1 MLTELA
7 ALVNILASVVG
18 SLTNPTKLANTFR
31 SNGIN
36 VSDKTIGA
44 YIVYL
49 MDAFLISKAECYD
62 IKGKNIL
69 LLHLSITLP
78 M

>member
-1 MLTELA
+1 MEGPLDQEL
-7 ALVNILASVVG
+7 IRLAYIAM
-18 SLTNPTKLANTFR
+18 TTFR

-36 VSDKTIGA
+36 VSDKTVGA

-49 MDAFLISKAECYD
+49 MDAFFISKAERYD

-69 LLHLSITLP
+69 LPLLSITLP
-78 M
+78 T